1 MSDADSRKPGPS
13 EKRRPVLF
21 SHGDTGYLRLRKLTH
36 GPGEQKRFLCLPRTG
51 DKEGAP
57 KDGPLVEVAMVGASA
72 HWTSHARL
80 EDAAELALL
89 LSHPAIP
96 RTHGLFQH
104 RGGRYLV
111 TEYVSG
117 ISLNMAGHYGSVRG
131 RQLSEAFTLY
141 VASVVADVLSYVHTL
156 TDAAGRPLGIIH
168 RAVDPY
174 NVILKHDG
182 TVMLAHFMSACSLL
196 PGRAPVVPF
205 IVQGEI
211 DFAAPERLGPM
222 PEGGVDSRSDLF
234 SVGMVMLEMITGL
247 QLYGSDE
254 VEKAAEKL
262 PPGHP
267 GYDGEVP
274 WVSEVSSWTTVEEMA
289 RRAAAF
295 RPEHIDHLMRRVS
308 EPVRLIIHKL
318 LRRRPEER
326 YATAAA
332 LKGDLDACLGVLDA
346 PYGAREA
353 IEELLKARSDAL
365 AVKGPIEL
373 IPSDEAER
381 RAGELYLLTN
391 H

>member
-1 MSDADSRKPGPS
+1 MSDADSRNPGPS

-21 SHGDTGYLRLRKLTH
+21 SHGDTAYLRLRKLTH

-51 DKEGAP
+51 DKL
-57 KDGPLVEVAMVGASA
+57 GPLVEVAVVGASA

-80 EDAAELALL
+80 EDAAELGTL

-96 RTHGLFQH
+96 RHHGLFQS
-104 RGGRYLV
+104 RGARYLV

-141 VASVVADVLSYVHTL
+141 VASAVAGALSYVHTL
-156 TDAAGRPLGIIH
+156 TDAAGRPLGVIH

-174 NVILKHDG
+174 NIILKHDG
-182 TVMLAHFMSACSLL
+182 TVMLSHFMSAFSLL
-196 PGRAPVVPF
+196 PTRAPAVPF
-205 IVQGEI
+205 ILQGEI
-211 DFAAPERLGPM
+211 DFAAPERLCPM
-222 PEGGVDSRSDLF
+222 PEGGVDARSDLF
-234 SVGMVMLEMITGL
+234 SLGMVMLEMITGL

-254 VEKAAEKL
+254 VEQAADRL

-267 GYDGEVP
+267 GHDGEVP
-274 WVSEVSSWTTVEEMA
+274 WVSEVRSWTTVEQMA

-295 RPEHIDHLMRRVS
+295 TPEHIERLMRRMS
-308 EPVRLIIHKL
+308 APVRLIVHKL
-318 LRRRPEER
+318 LRRRPAER
-326 YATAAA
+326 YPTAAA

-346 PYGAREA
+346 PYGPREA
-353 IEELLKARSDAL
+353 MDELLKARSDAS
-365 AVKGPIEL
+365 AVKGPLEL
-373 IPSDEAER
+373 IPSDEGER
-381 RAGELYLLTN
+381 MAGELYLPRS

>member
-1 MSDADSRKPGPS
+1 MSDADSRKHGPS
-13 EKRRPVLF
+13 ERKRPVLF
-21 SHGDTGYLRLRKLTH
+21 SHGDTGYLRLRKLTN
-36 GPGEQKRFLCLPRTG
+36 GPGEQKRFLGLPRTG
-51 DKEGAP
+51 D

-72 HWTSHARL
+72 DWTSHARL
-80 EDAAELALL
+80 EDAAALGVL

-104 RGGRYLV
+104 QGARYLV

-117 ISLNMAGHYGSVRG
+117 ISLNMAGHYGCVRG

-156 TDAAGRPLGIIH
+156 TDAAGRPLGVIH

-174 NVILKHDG
+174 NIIVKHDG
-182 TVMLAHFMSACSLL
+182 TVMLANFMSACSLL
-196 PGRAPVVPF
+196 PGRAPVIPF

-211 DFAAPERLGPM
+211 DFAAPERLWPT
-222 PEGGVDSRSDLF
+222 PEGGVDARSDLF
-234 SVGMVMLEMITGL
+234 SLGMVMLEMITGL

-254 VEKAAEKL
+254 VEQAAAKL

-274 WVSEVSSWTTVEEMA
+274 WVSEVRSWTTVEQMA

-295 RPEHIDHLMRRVS
+295 RSEHIDHLMRKVS
-308 EPVRLIIHKL
+308 GPVRLIIHKL
-318 LRRRPEER
+318 LRRGPSER

-332 LKGDLDACLGVLDA
+332 LKGDLDACLGVLDR

-353 IEELLKARSDAL
+353 MEELLKARSEAME
-365 AVKGPIEL
+365 VKEPIEL

-381 RAGELYLLTN
+381 RAGELHQPTS

>member
-1 MSDADSRKPGPS
+1 MSDADSRKQGPS

-21 SHGDTGYLRLRKLTH
+21 TQGDTVYLRLRKLTH

-51 DKEGAP
+51 DK
-57 KDGPLVEVAMVGASA
+57 DGPLVEVAVAGASA
-72 HWTSHARL
+72 HRTSHARL
-80 EDAAELALL
+80 EDAAELGAL

-104 RGGRYLV
+104 RGARYLV
-111 TEYVSG
+111 TEYVNG

-131 RQLSEAFTLY
+131 RHLSETFTLY
-141 VASVVADVLSYVHTL
+141 VASAVAEVLSYVHTL
-156 TDAAGRPLGIIH
+156 TDAAGRPLGFIH
-168 RAVDPY
+168 RSVDPY
-174 NVILKHDG
+174 NIILKHDG
-182 TVMLAHFMSACSLL
+182 TVMLAHLMSAFSLL
-196 PGRAPVVPF
+196 PARAPAVPF
-205 IVQGEI
+205 ILQGEI
-211 DFAAPERLGPM
+211 DFAAPERLCPL
-222 PEGGVDSRSDLF
+222 PEGGVDSRADLF
-234 SVGMVMLEMITGL
+234 SLGMVMLEMISGL
-247 QLYGSDE
+247 QLYGADV
-254 VEKAAEKL
+254 VEQAAEKL

-274 WVSEVSSWTTVEEMA
+274 WVCEVPSWTSVEEMA

-295 RPEHIDHLMRRVS
+295 TPEHLEHMMRKMS
-308 EPVRLIIHKL
+308 APVRLILHKL
-318 LRRRPEER
+318 LRRRPAER

-353 IEELLKARSDAL
+353 MEEVLKARSEAL

-381 RAGELYLLTN
+381 RAGELYLPKN

>member
-1 MSDADSRKPGPS
+1 MSDADSRKPAPS
-13 EKRRPVLF
+13 VKKRPVLF

-51 DKEGAP
+51 DK
-57 KDGPLVEVAMVGASA
+57 DGPLVEVAMVTASA
-72 HWTSHARL
+72 DWTSHARL
-80 EDAAELALL
+80 EDAADLGAL

-96 RTHGLFQH
+96 RHHGLFQY

-111 TEYVSG
+111 TEYVTG

-141 VASVVADVLSYVHTL
+141 VASSVAEVLSYVHTL
-156 TDAAGRPLGIIH
+156 TDAAGRPLGVLH
-168 RAVDPY
+168 QSVDPY
-174 NVILKHDG
+174 NIIVKNDG
-182 TVMLAHFMSACSLL
+182 TVMLAHFMSAASLL
-196 PGRAPVVPF
+196 PRRAPAVPF
-205 IVQGEI
+205 ILQGEI
-211 DFAAPERLGPM
+211 DFAAPERLFPM
-222 PEGGVDSRSDLF
+222 PGVTADSRADLF
-234 SVGMVMLEMITGL
+234 SLGMVMLEMITGL

-254 VEKAAEKL
+254 VEQAAERL

-267 GYDGEVP
+267 GYDGELP
-274 WVSEVSSWTTVEEMA
+274 WVCEVPSWTTVEQMA

-295 RPEHIDHLMRRVS
+295 TPEHIDHLMRRVS
-308 EPVRLIIHKL
+308 EPVRLILHKL
-318 LRRRPEER
+318 LRRHPEER
-326 YATAAA
+326 YANAAA

-353 IEELLKARSDAL
+353 IEEVLKARSEAL

-373 IPSDEAER
+373 IPSDEVER
-381 RAGELYLLTN
+381 RAGEVLLPTN